1 MRLCA
6 AFLALASA
14 CPAHAQTLRDAVEA
28 AWAKQPMA
36 QARVAREAELDARRA
51 ATRALSPEPPSIGVA
66 HLTDQVGN
74 NEGKREWELELSM
87 PLWLPGQRDRRLA
100 VVEAEAVQFSSG
112 SSAAKWRIAG
122 EVREAYW
129 QMRLADAELQL
140 ARRKATEAG
149 VLRAE
154 VDKRFRAGDVARLD
168 INQAEIAEQLAS
180 ITVAEAQSK
189 LARAIQTFRG
199 LTGLS
204 TAAEQAEAPP
214 TTPVD
219 LDAHPALQAL
229 TRAGDAAMT
238 RLNQVGADTRDPP
251 EVSLGGKREREAAGE
266 PSSNGL
272 FIRFRMPF
280 ATAARNQPRITAAN
294 ADLIE
299 ARAAYEV
306 ERRRLESEIEAAR
319 REQEFATAA
328 IALAE
333 RRFALASD
341 TQRLAARGFSL
352 GEFDLVT
359 RLRAESERFDAELA
373 LQRARIEASRAA
385 SKVNQAYG
393 LIP

>member
-6 AFLALASA
+6 VFLALAVTW
-14 CPAHAQTLRDAVEA
+14 PAHAQTLRDAVDA
-28 AWAKQPMA
+28 AWAKQPTA
-36 QARVAREAELDARRA
+36 QARVAREAEFDARRA
-51 ATRALSPEPPSIGVA
+51 AARALSPEPPSIGVA
-66 HLTDQVGN
+66 HLTDQAGR
-74 NEGKREWELELSM
+74 NEGKRESEIELSM

-100 VVEAEAVQFSSG
+100 VVEAEAIQLTSG
-112 SSAAKWRIAG
+112 RSAAKLRIAG

-149 VLRAE
+149 ALRAE
-154 VDKRFRAGDVARLD
+154 VDKRFRAGDVARLE
-168 INQAEIAEQLAS
+168 INQAQGAEQLAF

-189 LARAIQTFRG
+189 LARASQTFRG

-204 TAAEQAEAPP
+204 TAGEQAEAPP

-219 LDAHPALQAL
+219 VDAHPALQAL
-229 TRAGDAAMT
+229 TRAADAAMS
-238 RLNQVGADTRDPP
+238 RLNQAGGDTRDPP
-251 EVSLGGKREREAAGE
+251 EISLGGKREREAVGE
-266 PSSNGL
+266 PSSNAL
-272 FIRFRMPF
+272 FLRFRMPF

-294 ADLIE
+294 AELIE
-299 ARAAYEV
+299 ARAAYDL
-306 ERRRLESEIEAAR
+306 ERRRLESDIEAAR
-319 REQEFATAA
+319 REHEFANAA

-333 RRFALASD
+333 RRFALAND

-359 RLRAESERFDAELA
+359 RLRAENERFDSELA
-373 LQRARIEASRAA
+373 LQRARVEASRTA
-385 SKVNQAYG
+385 SKLNQAYG